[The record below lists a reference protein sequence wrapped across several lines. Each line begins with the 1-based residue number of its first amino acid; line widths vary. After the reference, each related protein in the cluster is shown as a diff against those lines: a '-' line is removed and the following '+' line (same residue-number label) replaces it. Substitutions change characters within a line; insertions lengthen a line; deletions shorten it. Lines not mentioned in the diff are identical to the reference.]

1 MIIQLGRDGLK
12 KPTKKRKTKR
22 PASKTISAV
31 SGAPET
37 TNYMRAIQTPSIPTL
52 VTGLSI
58 RSQADLQE
66 QLRIKQTTERED
78 VKLYPTPAPASF
90 KRRLEDEELVQQEL
104 VPAPAEEVK
113 QAEEPEPMMDFPRM
127 PLMRKEELLSPPPR
141 APPRLTPQSSLA
153 SLAEEEEEFI
163 GYFGGLQQER
173 ADLPTPPPAPRRR
186 RGRPA
191 SDFKT
196 ILTLRKEIRAKVSPA
211 PFGLASMSKDELQAE
226 AMRAGID
233 IMK

>member
-37 TNYMRAIQTPSIPTL
+37 TNYMRTIQTPTIPTL
-52 VTGLSI
+52 VTGISI

-78 VKLYPTPAPASF
+78 VKLYPTPAPAPATF

-104 VPAPAEEVK
+104 LPAPAEEAK
-113 QAEEPEPMMDFPRM
+113 QAEEPEPPMTDFPKM
-127 PLMRKEELLSPPPR
+127 PVMRI
-141 APPRLTPQSSLA
+141 TPA
-153 SLAEEEEEFI
+153 SLGSIAEQGEFR
-163 GYFGGLQQER
+163 GYFSRE
-173 ADLPTPPPAPRRR
+173 DPDITPTPTPPKTTPLRPPA
-186 RGRPA
+186 RGRPRA
-191 SDFKT
+191 DEKT
-196 ILTLRKEIRAKVSPA
+196 VDELKAEIRASGKAPA
-211 PFGLASMSKDELQAE
+211 GFSSKRKDALKEIAREL
-226 AMRAGID
+226 GID
-233 IMK
+233 IMR